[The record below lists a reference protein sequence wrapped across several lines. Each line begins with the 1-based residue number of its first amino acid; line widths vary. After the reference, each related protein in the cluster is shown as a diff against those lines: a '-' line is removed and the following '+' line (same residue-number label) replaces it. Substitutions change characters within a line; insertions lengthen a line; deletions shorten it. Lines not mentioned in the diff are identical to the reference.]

1 MSHPTKSVYNSLR
14 DEDEKSL
21 VPAPFDEKAEIENL
35 QKRRVL
41 FLNELKEMQQPTQ
54 EQIEFALSMYR
65 NILNL
70 EASRLA
76 ELREQ
81 ITKKVVDIEK
91 NQTAIED
98 LLQNLDN
105 EQDRQIM
112 QDALAHNQALI
123 EDENNKIKTTSR
135 LNRLIDQQ
143 ISRATTE
150 ATKKIEAAAS
160 APPTTAPT
168 AALSEQQEKA
178 PENQELKQLQDKL
191 LKEALQAQR
200 LTSATVQQIWQNSDP
215 HLLDSR
221 LSVPI
226 ASAARE
232 INARLAQGLKD
243 ETTLLLIDHR
253 RLLMKFQSEVM
264 AKFDYSIEDQAG
276 ADEETDDLAAIV
288 NYNPFNSQELEQ
300 RALYAWETA
309 RKSEPEFLNNFLIH
323 SILDD
328 RDEALAYRKEAQ
340 RTGDDTRPVDAFL
353 KKTGQATQLA
363 HQRIVDAGLT
373 PRSRSVIDDMFE
385 EKTLDDSSE
394 EILMPQKT
402 IVEKVG
408 IFFSG
413 LKKQFSEAAKNTV
426 AALTPR
432 VPSGFATGAV
442 ASMASVAAI
451 SLSMMFNT
459 GASQTESPI
468 QKIDAPTTTS
478 SIAKNT
484 AAPKMHG
491 DYTLEEAQNILK
503 TSIAQPDHKAPHQIA
518 PKQQADTSQPVSV
531 SFKAKTNPE
540 QKPIVSVSTEQTR
553 FSSQTYEAACNEV
566 HANNS
571 AAAKTCYK
579 IAMDTPREFL

>member
-21 VPAPFDEKAEIENL
+21 VPAPLDEKAEIENL

-41 FLNELKEMQQPTQ
+41 FLNELRDMQQPTQ
-54 EQIEFALSMYR
+54 EQIDFSLSMYR

-81 ITKKVVDIEK
+81 ITKKVIDIEK

-123 EDENNKIKTTSR
+123 EDENKKIKTTSR

-160 APPTTAPT
+160 APPT

-178 PENQELKQLQDKL
+178 PENHELKQLQDKL
-191 LKEALQAQR
+191 LKEALQAQK

-215 HLLDSR
+215 HLLDNR

-226 ASAARE
+226 SNAARE

-264 AKFDYSIEDQAG
+264 AKFDCSIEDH
-276 ADEETDDLAAIV
+276 ADAEEEPDDLAAIV

-328 RDEALAYRKEAQ
+328 RDEALAYRRQAQ
-340 RTGDDTRPVDAFL
+340 RTGADTRPVDAFL

-394 EILMPQKT
+394 EISMPQKT

-413 LKKQFSEAAKNTV
+413 LKKQFSEAAKNTM

-459 GASQTESPI
+459 GASQTESPV

-478 SIAKNT
+478 SIAKNA

-503 TSIAQPDHKAPHQIA
+503 ASVVQPESKASRQIA